1 MMKSL
6 LRALITSALVSYA
19 GLTASAVELKD
30 GHPDVYYVK
39 QGDTLW
45 DISSTF
51 LDSPWQW
58 PELWHVNQEIEN
70 PHLIYPGDVIRLVYV
85 DGKPRLE
92 LERGAPQE
100 TAKMLTDGSVVKL
113 TPKARV
119 SSLDTAI
126 PTIPL
131 DSIQHFLRDAL
142 VLTPEEIDK
151 APYVVGGQDKRVVFG
166 KDDTIYARDPYS
178 KWENLNQGYGIYRVG
193 ERYIDPHTRE
203 VLGYEALHIGSS
215 KVVAHE
221 NEVVTLYL
229 VGARESVR
237 ARDRVLTTRERKMT
251 SMFQPSAPDSDINAT
266 IIRFLGGNVTSA
278 AQNDVVVINKGVRDG
293 LKDGD
298 VLTVQQRGE
307 NALDTV
313 RGDRIQLPPLNAGTL
328 ILFRTFEKV
337 SYGLIIRS
345 TLPIHLGDMAVTPD

>member
-58 PELWHVNQEIEN
+58 PELWHVNQEIDN

-92 LERGAPQE
+92 LERGAE
-100 TAKMLTDGSVVKL
+100 TEQVKMLTDGSVVKL

-131 DSIQHFLRDAL
+131 DAIQHFLRDAL
-142 VLTPEEIDK
+142 VLTADEIDQ
-151 APYVVGGQDKRVVFG
+151 APYVVGGQDKRVIFG
-166 KDDTIYARDPYS
+166 KDDTIYARDTHT
-178 KWENLNQGYGIYRVG
+178 KWETLNQGYGIYRVG
-193 ERYIDPHTRE
+193 ERYVDPQTRE
-203 VLGYEALHIGSS
+203 VLGYEALQIGSG
-215 KVVAHE
+215 KVIGHE
-221 NEVVTLYL
+221 GEVITLYMMNT
-229 VGARESVR
+229 RESVR
-237 ARDRVLTTRERKMT
+237 ARDRVLSTRERKMT
-251 SMFQPSAPDSDINAT
+251 SLFHPSAPDEDINAT
-266 IIRFLGGNVTSA
+266 VIRFLGNNVTSA
-278 AQNDVVVINKGVRDG
+278 ARNDIVVINKGARDG
-293 LKDGD
+293 LKEGN
-298 VLTVQQRGE
+298 VLAIQQRGE
-307 NALDTV
+307 QALDTM
-313 RGDRIQLPPLNAGTL
+313 RGDRVQLPSVNAGTL

-345 TLPIHLGDMAVTPD
+345 TLPVHLGDLAVKPD

>member
-6 LRALITSALVSYA
+6 MRALITSALVSYA

-92 LERGAPQE
+92 LERGTPQE
-100 TAKMLTDGSVVKL
+100 TAKMMTDGSVVKL
-113 TPKARV
+113 TPQARV
-119 SSLDTAI
+119 SALDTAI

-131 DSIQHFLRDAL
+131 DAIQHFLRDAL
-142 VLTPEEIDK
+142 VLTPEEIDQ

-166 KDDTIYARDPYS
+166 KDDTIYARDPYT
-178 KWENLNQGYGIYRVG
+178 KWESLNQGYGIYRVG
-193 ERYIDPHTRE
+193 ERYVDPQTRE
-203 VLGYEALHIGSS
+203 VLGYEALQIGTG
-215 KVVAHE
+215 KVTGHDAE
-221 NEVVTLYL
+221 IITLYMI
-229 VGARESVR
+229 GARESVR
-237 ARDRVLTTRERKMT
+237 ARDRVLSTRERKMT
-251 SMFQPSAPDSDINAT
+251 SVFQPSAPDADIDAS

-293 LKDGD
+293 LKEGN
-298 VLTVQQRGE
+298 VLTIKQRGE
-307 NALDTV
+307 YALDTV
-313 RGDRIQLPPLNAGTL
+313 RGERVQLPSLTAGTL

-345 TLPIHLGDMAVTPD
+345 TLPIHLGDLAVKPD